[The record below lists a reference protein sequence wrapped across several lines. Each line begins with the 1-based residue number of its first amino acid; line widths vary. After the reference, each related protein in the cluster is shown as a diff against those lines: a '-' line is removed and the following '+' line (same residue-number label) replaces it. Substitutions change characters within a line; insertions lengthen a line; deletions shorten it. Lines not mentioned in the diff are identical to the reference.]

1 MEMKTVPQ
9 TGFADVNG
17 TKMYYEV
24 LGEGHPL
31 LLIHGLNLDTRMWD
45 DQFFE
50 FARKYK
56 VIRFDQRGFG
66 RTAITDAPYSL
77 HDDIYALLQA
87 LGIEKTYVAGLSAGG
102 IAAQE
107 FVLAHPD
114 MVDGLVLVSAG
125 LLNHPRSERRQ
136 KDWSRFV
143 EVYQTGTREQLV
155 DLTVQM
161 WFDGPDQPPN
171 TTAAEARERFR
182 LMTEHAYSL
191 PEHQNYPQW
200 LSPAPIERL
209 EEIQVPTLVIA
220 GERDYEDFLSIADLL
235 AQRIAGAQKVVMNDS
250 AHIPPMDQ
258 PERFNAIVLEFLDS
272 LK

>member
-1 MEMKTVPQ
+1 MSKSK
-9 TGFADVNG
+9 ADG
-17 TKMYYEV
+17 TIREPIFPV
-24 LGEGHPL
+24 EIPAGAGVIPDLGA
-31 LLIHGLNLDTRMWD
+31 TR
-45 DQFFE
+45 
-50 FARKYK
+50 A
-56 VIRFDQRGFG
+56 VIPAEIQEAAVI
-66 RTAITDAPYSL
+66 TAMTEAPYSL
-77 HDDIYALLQA
+77 HADIFGLLQA
-87 LGIEKTYVAGLSAGG
+87 LAIEKTYVAGLSAGG
-102 IAAQE
+102 MAAQE

-155 DLTVQM
+155 
-161 WFDGPDQPPN
+161 
-171 TTAAEARERFR
+171 E
-182 LMTEHAYSL
+182 
-191 PEHQNYPQW
+191 
-200 LSPAPIERL
+200 
-209 EEIQVPTLVIA
+209 IA